1 MPWLAVALG
10 GACGALARYGI
21 NLWLAPLSVGRF
33 PFATLAVN
41 LFGCAA
47 IGVLHVL
54 IVERGLLPAAWRE
67 LLMVGVLGGFT
78 TFSAFSIDTLGLW
91 QNHQPLLAL
100 VNVVAT
106 LVLCLGAVALAV
118 AVTRLLLAP

>member
-1 MPWLAVALG
+1 MQWLAVALG
-10 GACGALARYGI
+10 GACGALARYGV
-21 NLWLAPLSVGRF
+21 NLWLAPVSVGRF

-41 LFGCAA
+41 VCGCAA

-67 LLMVGVLGGFT
+67 LLMVGLLGAFT

-91 QNHQPLLAL
+91 QNHQPLLAV
-100 VNVVAT
+100 VNVAAN
-106 LVLCLGAVALAV
+106 LVLCLSAAALAIMM
-118 AVTRLLLAP
+118 TRFILP

>member
-1 MPWLAVALG
+1 MQWLAVAAG
-10 GACGALARYGI
+10 GACGAVARYGV
-21 NLWLAPLSVGRF
+21 NFWLAPVSVGRF

-41 LFGCAA
+41 ALGCAL

-54 IVERGLLPAAWRE
+54 IVERALLPAVWRE

-91 QNHQPLLAL
+91 QNHQPLLAA
-100 VNVVAT
+100 VNVAAN

-118 AVTRLLLAP
+118 AVTRLLVP